1 MDLATLSVRDVESF
15 LESYE
20 FFTPAHTETLGKGT
34 KYERTYDYPET
45 RESGWSVVEDYAWNG
60 DRETPIGLLTMVEQE
75 GGEGQGD
82 QYHMVIR
89 LTQGDVSR
97 TFKMQG
103 WYASHHGH
111 EFDGPFTEVSK
122 KKKTITV
129 WE

>member
-1 MDLATLSVRDVESF
+1 VGA
-15 LESYE
+15 
-20 FFTPAHTETLGKGT
+20 
-34 KYERTYDYPET
+34 ET
-45 RESGWSVVEDYAWNG
+45 RHGETG
-60 DRETPIGLLTMVEQE
+60 DGQGEAAAVDEAGGGGAQQE

>member
-1 MDLATLSVRDVESF
+1 MDLSTLSVGEVESF
-15 LESYE
+15 LENYRFSE
-20 FFTPAHTETLGKGT
+20 
-34 KYERTYDYPET
+34 DPED
-45 RESGWSVVEDYAWNG
+45 EGDDGWSGWSAVEEYSDG
-60 DRETPIGLLTMVEQE
+60 DGWLTPIGHLSLVETE

-82 QYHMVIR
+82 QYHMVLR